1 VREERSARANAR
13 IGRIQAAD
21 ARRDRQIR
29 STERLAELHRLIA
42 SWPGLVSDSDPA
54 LVEDSLVLLDLLDD
68 ALSLVD
74 VGSGGGLPGL
84 PLKLARP
91 ELQVTLVEAN
101 HKKAAFLTHAIAVLG
116 LQGVEVVAKRAEEA
130 GRRPELRD
138 RFDVATARALAPMP
152 VLAELCLPFVRPG
165 GRLLAMKAEGEPE
178 LEAVRPALAALNAEA
193 AGVVPTPS
201 AARSLG
207 RVLVVRKL
215 GPTPDAYPRRPGV
228 PARRPLTTRN
238 L

>member
-1 VREERSARANAR
+1 M
-13 IGRIQAAD
+13 GRIQAAD

-101 HKKAAFLTHAIAVLG
+101 RKKAAFLTHATAVLR
-116 LQGVEVVAKRAEEA
+116 LDGVEVVAMRAEEA
-130 GRRPELRD
+130 GRLPRLRD
-138 RFDVATARALAPMP
+138 AFDVATARALAPMP

-165 GRLLAMKAEGEPE
+165 GFLLAMKAAADRE
-178 LEAVRPALAALNAEA
+178 LEQAGAAFAELNAQAVR
-193 AGVVPTPS
+193 VVPAPS

-207 RVLVVRKL
+207 RVFVVRK
-215 GPTPDAYPRRPGV
+215 
-228 PARRPLTTRN
+228 
-238 L
+238 

>member
-1 VREERSARANAR
+1 MA
-13 IGRIQAAD
+13 IL
-21 ARRDRQIR
+21 RRL
-29 STERLAELHRLIA
+29 EELHRLIA

-68 ALSLVD
+68 AQSLVD

-116 LQGVEVVAKRAEEA
+116 LQGVEVVAMRAEEA
-130 GRRPELRD
+130 GRLPELRD

-178 LEAVRPALAALNAEA
+178 LEAARPALAALNAEP
-193 AGVVPTPS
+193 AGVVPAPS

-228 PARRPLTTRN
+228 PARRPLTPRN